1 MSEQHTPSD
10 FPFCEPPD
18 HGSFHKNGKEV
29 PFLRTG
35 EVIPAFSLPGA
46 DGMPH
51 GPWDYK
57 QREHLILLLLTSA
70 TTSATRGVLR
80 EFKQRYRS
88 LREEECAVLVL
99 TADTVVTHLRTQE
112 DLQLPFT
119 LLADPQGQVISR
131 YTFWDS
137 AAHIAL
143 PAIVLANRYGAFY
156 AQWTAEHEAELPSI
170 DVLLEDLQY
179 MNKLCTP

>member
-1 MSEQHTPSD
+1 MSEQHTPSACQ
-10 FPFCEPPD
+10 FCEPPD
-18 HGSFHKNGKEV
+18 HGSFHKSGQEA

-51 GPWDYK
+51 SPWDYK

-70 TTSATRGVLR
+70 RTSEAQEVLR

-112 DLQLPFT
+112 ELQLPFT
-119 LLADPQGQVISR
+119 LLADPQGQVIAR
-131 YTFWDS
+131 YTFWD
-137 AAHIAL
+137 AATRTTR
-143 PAIVLANRYGAFY
+143 PSIVLANRYGAFY
-156 AQWTAEHEAELPSI
+156 AQWMAEHEAELPSI

-179 MNKLCTP
+179 MNRLCTP

>member
-1 MSEQHTPSD
+1 MSEQQQ
-10 FPFCEPPD
+10 
-18 HGSFHKNGKEV
+18 

-51 GPWDYK
+51 SPWDYK
-57 QREHLILLLLTSA
+57 QREHLVLILLNSA
-70 TTSATRGVLR
+70 TTSEARGILQ

-99 TADTVVTHLRTQE
+99 TTDTVVAHLRTQE
-112 DLQLPFT
+112 ELQLPFA
-119 LLADPQGQVISR
+119 LLADPQGEVIAR
-131 YTFWDS
+131 YTVWDS
-137 AAHIAL
+137 AARVAL
-143 PAIVLANRYGAFY
+143 PSIVLANRYGALY
-156 AQWTAEHEAELPSI
+156 AQWIAEQEAELPSI
-170 DVLLEDLQY
+170 EVLLGDLQY